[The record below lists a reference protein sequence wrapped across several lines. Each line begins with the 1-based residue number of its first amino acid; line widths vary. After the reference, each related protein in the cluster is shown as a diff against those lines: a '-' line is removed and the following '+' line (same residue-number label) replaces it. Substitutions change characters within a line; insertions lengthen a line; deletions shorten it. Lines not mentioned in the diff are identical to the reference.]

1 MTNQGQFNTI
11 NREFFKT
18 DEFAIKVRKEAQSR
32 VKRRKFP
39 KLLSVNP
46 KVIKGEKYGYKT
58 AILHLAPSWFSGYNV
73 CPFAKGC
80 GKVCLTFSGRG
91 QLHMISHGI
100 HHVHIARTVRTLL
113 WFEQREL
120 FKTMLIKEI
129 KAHIRA
135 SERADAKPVVRL
147 NGTSDIEW
155 ESVWPEV
162 FAMFP
167 QVIFYDYAKKLSRA
181 VDHIPNYSLTLSHQE
196 GNDELSK
203 EALSRGKNVA
213 VVLRLNPR
221 KKDPMP
227 KTLWGFKVIDGDE
240 SDLRFTDEQGAQGV
254 IVGLRSKGS
263 AFKDTSGFV
272 VDA

>member
-1 MTNQGQFNTI
+1 MQNLINKE
-11 NREFFKT
+11 NREYFDN
-18 DEFAIKVRKEAQSR
+18 DEFVLSIRKEAQQR
-32 VKRRKFP
+32 IERRKLP

-58 AILHLAPSWFSGYNV
+58 AILHLAPSWFSGFNL

-80 GKVCLTFSGRG
+80 AKVCLTFSGRG
-91 QLHMISHGI
+91 QKHMISHGI

-113 WFEQREL
+113 WFKERDL
-120 FKTMLIKEI
+120 FKAQLIKEI

-155 ESVWPEV
+155 ENVWPEV

-167 QVIFYDYAKKLSRA
+167 EVIFYDYAKNLKRS

-196 GNDELSK
+196 GNEELSK
-203 EALSRGKNVA
+203 LALSQGKNVA

-221 KKDPMP
+221 KKEPVP
-227 KTLWGFKVIDGDE
+227 QSLWGFKVIDGDE
-240 SDLRFTDEQGAQGV
+240 SDLRFADEQGV
-254 IVGLRSKGS
+254 IVGLRSKGV

-272 VDA
+272 VTV